1 MRKFIAIIPVFFI
14 PLSAPAQPPSAQES
28 AMLKAVDTEAPA
40 AVAFLER
47 IVNMNSGTYN
57 PPGVKAV
64 ADILEGEFRLLGFTT
79 RQLPGDATKRGPH
92 LIAERKGA
100 RGQRVLLIG
109 HMDTVFEPSSSFQKF
124 DRARD
129 DHTGGPGTSDMK
141 GGLVVMLSALK
152 AMNHAGALD
161 GANITVFITGDE
173 ESAGDPLTLS
183 RGPLIEAG
191 KAHDVALC
199 FEGAARHNGRDFGT
213 IARRGSAQWQL
224 SVHAKT
230 GHSSKIF
237 SDEMGDGAAFELS
250 RIVNA
255 FREQLREPNMTFSV
269 GLMLSGNNIDLEPGG
284 RGTVSGKPN
293 IVPGEA
299 IAIGDVRALTPDQVA
314 RVKDKMQSILAKN
327 LKGTRAELK
336 FEDRYP
342 PMAPTPGNA
351 ALLAKLNEVNKTMG
365 EPVMEPY
372 DPMLRGAGD
381 ISVIAPYVDSM
392 SGMGAAGGGAHA
404 AGEWVDLT
412 RLPLQSKRA
421 ALFIYRLTNGPAAA
435 SSRR

>member
-1 MRKFIAIIPVFFI
+1 MRKFLTLLSTAVLLIALIH
-14 PLSAPAQPPSAQES
+14 AQPPTARES
-28 AMLKAVDTEAPA
+28 AMLTAVDAEAPDA
-40 AVAFLER
+40 IAFLER
-47 IVNMNSGTYN
+47 IVNMNSGTFN
-57 PPGVKAV
+57 PAGVKAV
-64 ADILEGEFRLLGFTT
+64 ADVLDAEFRALGFTT
-79 RQLPGDATKRGPH
+79 RQLSGDATQRGPH
-92 LIAERKGA
+92 LIAERKGTH
-100 RGQRVLLIG
+100 GKRVLLIG
-109 HMDTVFEPSSSFQKF
+109 HMDTVFETSSPFQKF
-124 DRARD
+124 DRKSD
-129 DHTGGPGTSDMK
+129 THTDGPGTSDMK

-152 AMNHAGALD
+152 AMNRAGALD

-173 ESAGDPLTLS
+173 ESAGDPLSVS

-191 KAHDVALC
+191 KAHDFALC
-199 FEGAARHNGRDFGT
+199 FEGGARHNGKDYGT

-230 GHSSKIF
+230 GHSSQIF

-269 GLMLSGNNIDLEPGG
+269 GMILSGNNIELEPGG

-299 IAIGDVRALTPDQVA
+299 LAIGDVRALTPDQVA
-314 RVKDKMQSILAKN
+314 RVKDKMQSILARN

-336 FEDRYP
+336 FDDRYP
-342 PMAPTPGNA
+342 PMAPTPGNI
-351 ALLAKLNEVNKTMG
+351 ALLAKLNEVNNTLG
-365 EPVMEPY
+365 EAVMEPF

-381 ISVIAPYVDSM
+381 ISFIAPYVDSI
-392 SGMGAAGGGAHA
+392 SGMGAVGGGAHA

-421 ALFIYRLTNGPAAA
+421 ALFIYRLTTAPEL
-435 SSRR
+435 RH